1 MCGAVCVQ
9 VRDPAAKAVITKL
22 MDFEDEAR
30 RAHRGMWEYG
40 DPGDSDD
47 EEMAPKPNAWGKK
60 R

>member
-1 MCGAVCVQ
+1 
-9 VRDPAAKAVITKL
+9 

-47 EEMAPKPNAWGKK
+47 EELAPKPAAWGKK